1 MSFRPAFCPSLLE
14 RSLPSTGMARK
25 EMEKTCTRWDIRP
38 LIRGT
43 LLSHCVYLS
52 ASTKCMLHID
62 VLENTLRHLD
72 CSWSSEHNDITGPLI
87 WDDIGWFNNEKSS
100 RMYTSHMRRLHRNER
115 LHMLTLQHTVHLYK
129 TVIFKCLNYDLR
141 TFLLPALIRT
151 TKIRLSLHLS
161 FYFSSKSLHL
171 KWWLWRN

>member
-1 MSFRPAFCPSLLE
+1 MSFHKAFCPSLLE
-14 RSLPSTGMARK
+14 RSSPSTGMARK

-43 LLSHCVYLS
+43 LLSLCVYLS

-62 VLENTLRHLD
+62 VLENTLRRLD

-100 RMYTSHMRRLHRNER
+100 RTYTSHMRRLHRNER
-115 LHMLTLQHTVHLYK
+115 LHMLTTSAHCPSVQNSHFQMFELWFRD
-129 TVIFKCLNYDLR
+129 IFIAGTDKNY
-141 TFLLPALIRT
+141 
-151 TKIRLSLHLS
+151 
-161 FYFSSKSLHL
+161 
-171 KWWLWRN
+171 